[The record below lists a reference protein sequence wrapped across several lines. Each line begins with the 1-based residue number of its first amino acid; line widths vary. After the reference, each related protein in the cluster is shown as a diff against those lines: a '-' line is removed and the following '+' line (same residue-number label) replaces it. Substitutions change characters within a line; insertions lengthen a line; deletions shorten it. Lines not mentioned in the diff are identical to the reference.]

1 MEKCASEKNLCQ
13 GAGIVAGK
21 TGESGDICG
30 RNLKKSTTMEIMTIE
45 SNAYRLLVEK
55 IEKITAYVEESRN
68 REETERKRKE
78 EAESPVTKDGKPTR
92 SG

>member
-1 MEKCASEKNLCQ
+1 M
-13 GAGIVAGK
+13 AGK

-30 RNLKKSTTMEIMTIE
+30 RNLKMSTTMEIMTIE

-68 REETERKRKE
+68 PGRKRSANGKRKRK
-78 EAESPVTKDGKPTR
+78 AL
-92 SG
+92 